1 MSVRVDSPPFRGI
14 GLTVAATG
22 GALSGLVY
30 LAILTGVAL
39 YQGRGFAAGANAV
52 GAWAVRWLQSAA
64 PQALDNVY
72 PDATIAG
79 IFIALLIGEDATIAG
94 IFIALLIGALTGAV
108 LASLLARLPDDHPLA
123 WGLLMGLVLWW
134 LVLRSLAPA
143 LDPVLLTLVGGREL
157 FLAHLV
163 SGAVLGV
170 WLNAARQ
177 T

>member
-79 IFIALLIGEDATIAG
+79 IFIALLIG
-94 IFIALLIGALTGAV
+94 ALTGAV

-134 LVLRSLAPA
+134 LVPSAPSDGSDEA
-143 LDPVLLTLVGGREL
+143 SRRRGAWLLFNFVRRGCRI
-157 FLAHLV
+157 
-163 SGAVLGV
+163 
-170 WLNAARQ
+170 
-177 T
+177 